1 MNLFL
6 CLTLAEWKNLCS
18 KGRISTQASRIF
30 EIQNLDDNISFDNFF
45 NSIPDRHAIGASVD
59 YIVAEIVK
67 NSEEYDVA
75 KEERKS
81 TQVIE
86 LANVISF
93 FPLRDQDEW
102 NFSGDAE
109 KIDIKISKSR
119 FENQWIAWTKKQLK
133 KEATRNGLLLQELLN
148 LDSNEDQ
155 TLDNLSCGQICDLLT
170 GDIDVSVDP
179 TELTETIIRSYKEFF
194 NVSQE
199 DFDKNSFWISNV
211 ISYINTNSTLDF
223 LEKNPESASIAL
235 DLHAKYFEQDFSLKI
250 KEEVSLISYLETLKN
265 EATLFNEFWSPL
277 TIVLFTRLKR
287 RIEFAKPKPEE
298 IIDNLLFIKDMAGTK
313 SAQLLTFIVG
323 VLLGSNKVHSIE
335 RIVQP
340 QKFSVALNIDLKVD
354 Q

>member
-18 KGRISTQASRIF
+18 KGRISTQSSRIF
-30 EIQNLDDNISFDNFF
+30 EIQNFDDNFLVDEFF
-45 NSIPDRHAIGASVD
+45 NSIPERHAIGDSVD
-59 YIVAEIVK
+59 FIVAQMIK
-67 NSEEYDVA
+67 N
-75 KEERKS
+75 KEGFDADDEKQKT
-81 TQVIE
+81 TQLIE

-93 FPLRDQDEW
+93 FPLQDQDEW

-119 FENQWIAWTKKQLK
+119 LENQWLAWTKNQLK
-133 KEATRNGLLLQELLN
+133 KEATRNGLLLQELFN
-148 LDSNEDQ
+148 LKSNEDQ
-155 TLDNLSCGQICDLLT
+155 TLDNLSYSQIFDLLKGDVDATVETT
-170 GDIDVSVDP
+170 G
-179 TELTETIIRSYKEFF
+179 LTEKIIRSYKEFF

-211 ISYINTNSTLDF
+211 ISYINTNSTVDF
-223 LEKNPESASIAL
+223 FEKNPESAVIAL
-235 DLHAKYFEQDFSLKI
+235 ELHERYFQQDFSLKI
-250 KEEVSLISYLETLKN
+250 KEEISLISYLDTLNK
-265 EATLFNEFWSPL
+265 EASFFNEFWSPF

-298 IIDNLLFIKDMAGTK
+298 IIENLLFIKDMVGKK

-335 RIVQP
+335 RIIQP
-340 QKFSVALNIDLKVD
+340 HKFSVALDIDLKVD

>member
-18 KGRISTQASRIF
+18 KGRISTQTSRIF
-30 EIQNLDDNISFDNFF
+30 EIQNLDDNISVDNFF
-45 NSIPDRHAIGASVD
+45 NSIPERHAIGASVD

-119 FENQWIAWTKKQLK
+119 LENQWLAWTKNQLK

-148 LDSNEDQ
+148 LDSNEDL
-155 TLDNLSCGQICDLLT
+155 TLDNLSYGQICDLLT

-179 TELTETIIRSYKEFF
+179 TELTEKIIRSYKEFF
-194 NVSQE
+194 N
-199 DFDKNSFWISNV
+199 SFSTSPISV
-211 ISYINTNSTLDF
+211 LIF
-223 LEKNPESASIAL
+223 VK
-235 DLHAKYFEQDFSLKI
+235 LK
-250 KEEVSLISYLETLKN
+250 K
-265 EATLFNEFWSPL
+265 
-277 TIVLFTRLKR
+277 
-287 RIEFAKPKPEE
+287 
-298 IIDNLLFIKDMAGTK
+298 
-313 SAQLLTFIVG
+313 
-323 VLLGSNKVHSIE
+323 
-335 RIVQP
+335 
-340 QKFSVALNIDLKVD
+340 
-354 Q
+354 

>member
-18 KGRISTQASRIF
+18 KGRISTQSSRIF
-30 EIQNLDDNISFDNFF
+30 EIQNFDDNFLVDEFF
-45 NSIPDRHAIGASVD
+45 NSIPERHAIGASVD
-59 YIVAEIVK
+59 YIVAQMIK
-67 NSEEYDVA
+67 N
-75 KEERKS
+75 KEGFDADDEKQKT
-81 TQVIE
+81 TQLIE

-93 FPLRDQDEW
+93 FPLQDQDEW

-119 FENQWIAWTKKQLK
+119 LENQWLAWTKNQLK
-133 KEATRNGLLLQELLN
+133 KEATRNGLLLQELFN
-148 LDSNEDQ
+148 LKSNEDQ
-155 TLDNLSCGQICDLLT
+155 TLDNLSYSQIFDLLKGDVDATVETT
-170 GDIDVSVDP
+170 G
-179 TELTETIIRSYKEFF
+179 LTEKIIRSYKEFF

-211 ISYINTNSTLDF
+211 ISYINTNSTVDF
-223 LEKNPESASIAL
+223 FEKNPESAVIAL
-235 DLHAKYFEQDFSLKI
+235 ELHERYFQQDFSLKI
-250 KEEVSLISYLETLKN
+250 KEEISLISYLDTLNK
-265 EATLFNEFWSPL
+265 EASFFNEFWSPL

-298 IIDNLLFIKDMAGTK
+298 IIENLLFIKDMAGKK

-335 RIVQP
+335 RIIQP
-340 QKFSVALNIDLKVD
+340 HKFSVALDIDLKVD